1 MNPMKV
7 IVTGAAGFIGAH
19 LSEKLL
25 ERGDEVTGV
34 DNFDPFYP
42 KEFKDEN
49 IKILSEKGKFRF
61 HELDIRSFE
70 MGKLI
75 QEVGPDIVVHLAA
88 MAGVRPSIQ
97 NPMKYV
103 SVNVDGTMNILEAVK
118 ESGTKSL
125 VFASSSSVY
134 GGNRKIPFSEEDRVD
149 TPVSPYAAT
158 KKCGELL
165 CHTYSHL
172 FGLNITALRFFTV
185 YGERQRPE
193 MAIYKFT
200 ERVMRGE
207 ELPVFAMGESSRDY
221 TYIGDIVNGVVLSM
235 ENMGGYRVYNLG
247 ESRVTKLLDLVKM
260 IERATGKKAKV
271 NLLPPQ
277 PGDVEI
283 TCADVSK
290 ARNEIGY
297 TPTTPIEKGV
307 EIFVD
312 WYKKHRYREA

>member
-1 MNPMKV
+1 MKV
-7 IVTGAAGFIGAH
+7 IVTGAAGFIGGH
-19 LSEKLL
+19 LSDRLL

-34 DNFDPFYP
+34 DSFDPFYP

-49 IKILSEKGKFRF
+49 IKILSEKGKFSF
-61 HELDIRSFE
+61 HELDIRSPE
-70 MGKLI
+70 MRRLI
-75 QEVGPDIVVHLAA
+75 KEVEPDRVVHLAA

-97 NPMKYV
+97 NPNKYV
-103 SVNVDGTMNILEAVK
+103 SVNVEGTLNILEAVK
-118 ESGTKSL
+118 EAGVKSL

-134 GGNRKIPFSEEDRVD
+134 GGNRKLPFSEEDMVD
-149 TPVSPYAAT
+149 NPVSPYAAT

-172 FGLNITALRFFTV
+172 FGIDITALRFFTV

-193 MAIYKFT
+193 MAIYSFT
-200 ERVMRGE
+200 EKVMKGE

-221 TYIGDIVNGVVLSM
+221 TYIGDIVDGVILSM

-247 ESRVTKLLDLVKM
+247 ESQVTKLLDLVKM

-271 NLLPPQ
+271 NLLPSQ
-277 PGDVEI
+277 PGDVDI
-283 TCADVSK
+283 TYADVSK
-290 ARNEIGY
+290 ARSEIGY
-297 TPTTPIEKGV
+297 SPITPIEKGV

-312 WYKKHRYREA
+312 WFIKQRFREV